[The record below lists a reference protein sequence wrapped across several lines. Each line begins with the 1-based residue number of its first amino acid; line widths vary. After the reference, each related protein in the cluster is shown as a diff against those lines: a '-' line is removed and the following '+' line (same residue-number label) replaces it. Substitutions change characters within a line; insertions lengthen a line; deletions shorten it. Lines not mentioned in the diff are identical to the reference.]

1 MNLQQ
6 GSYFEESACR
16 YLEDKG
22 YRIKARNF
30 RSYRGEIDIIAENE
44 GRLCFIEVK
53 GRSSPFKYFPYE
65 SVDERKIQKIKK
77 TAMFYLKKT
86 GSFDMH
92 IRYDVLSIL
101 KFEEALEFYLLKG
114 AFR

>member
-22 YRIKARNF
+22 YEIKARNF
-30 RSYRGEIDIIAENE
+30 RSYRGEIDIIAEDK
-44 GRLCFIEVK
+44 GWLCFIEIK
-53 GRSSPFKYFPYE
+53 GRSFPFKYFPYE
-65 SVDERKIQKIKK
+65 AVDDRKIRKIKK

-86 GSFDMH
+86 GTFDIH

-101 KFEEALEFYLLKG
+101 KSEEALEFYLLKG